1 MSEKICGALF
11 NILGDIEGLTILDA
25 FAGSGAISFEAIS
38 RGASSSLAID
48 ADRAAAKTITEN
60 SQKLGISKQVRVVQA
75 SVSAWMQT
83 NLNASFDI
91 VIADPPYDD
100 MQLSVIE
107 KLIAYVKPSGLLVL
121 SWPGSQEAPDLS
133 PLQKVEQRSY
143 KDAQLIF
150 YRVA

>member
-48 ADRAAAKTITEN
+48 ADRPAAKTITDN

-83 NLNASFDI
+83 NPNASFDI

-121 SWPGSQEAPDLS
+121 SWPGSQDAPDLS

-143 KDAQLIF
+143 RDAQLIF
-150 YRVA
+150 YRAE